1 MCPHW
6 SCLRQRL
13 LEVLGLRPHHNC
25 LQQLGRCRTL
35 SMWMLRQ
42 RQPRLQQLTSDWNK
56 HHWQRC
62 DQYYSPSLRR
72 RQLQRILQVLL
83 LNSRLPLRL
92 MVDSGVGIHCHWRM
106 EVRFAAE
113 VLQRKL
119 WPMRWKC

>member
-1 MCPHW
+1 MCPHS

-42 RQPRLQQLTSDWNK
+42 LQPRLQQLTSDWNK

-62 DQYYSPSLRR
+62 DQYCSLSLQGQWL
-72 RQLQRILQVLL
+72 QLDPQA
-83 LNSRLPLRL
+83 L
-92 MVDSGVGIHCHWRM
+92 MN
-106 EVRFAAE
+106 
-113 VLQRKL
+113 
-119 WPMRWKC
+119 